1 MRLLVDESVDM
12 AIVRALRQAGHEV
25 LAIAEECPGVE
36 DAYVAELA
44 RNDERILLTEDRD
57 FGRLVFAS
65 NGPAYGVIYMRN
77 SARARLA
84 FCNEV
89 VQGSNKKTLG
99 FLTPSQLSNLV
110 ELVLGGCHH
119 RQVGV
124 NQATATIT
132 ATSSMTCTPMPA
144 NSRT

>member
-89 VQGSNKKTLG
+89 VQVIEQEDTRLLDAFTVIQPGRTRIGRLP
-99 FLTPSQLSNLV
+99 PSA
-110 ELVLGGCHH
+110 GG
-119 RQVGV
+119 R
-124 NQATATIT
+124 
-132 ATSSMTCTPMPA
+132 
-144 NSRT
+144 